1 MRRLLLIIVS
11 FLFIGACAETTAL
24 LGPVI
29 TVGSSGNVMQAGFSY
44 GSNLAVKKTTGK
56 TPTEHLTSYIQT
68 KHEEQKIRKK
78 MVSYLETHIEIIRKK
93 LSEKR

>member
-1 MRRLLLIIVS
+1 MRRLLLIIES
-11 FLFIGACAETTAL
+11 FLFLGACAETTAL
-24 LGPVI
+24 LGPAL

-56 TPTEHLTSYIQT
+56 TPTEHLTSYVET

-93 LSEKR
+93 LSEKK

>member
-11 FLFIGACAETTAL
+11 FLFLGACAETTAL

-56 TPTEHLTSYIQT
+56 TI
-68 KHEEQKIRKK
+68 
-78 MVSYLETHIEIIRKK
+78 
-93 LSEKR
+93 

>member
-11 FLFIGACAETTAL
+11 FLFLGACAETTAL
-24 LGPVI
+24 LGPAL

>member
-11 FLFIGACAETTAL
+11 FLFLGACAETTAL
-24 LGPVI
+24 LGPAL

-56 TPTEHLTSYIQT
+56 TPTEHLTSYVET